1 MADFEL
7 SDFDTST
14 DTMVFKSSPEN
25 GISQATE
32 ELVDTTK
39 KILWEALWVDNLFHE
54 DIGDLIRTLRAKNF
68 GVYQVEVVLWEF
80 INRVNGRN
88 QLADYFS
95 NFSWIN
101 DILYKGQPVVAAIR
115 AWNKEALLEALLFVY

>member
-7 SDFDTST
+7 SDFDGSPDEAHVKT
-14 DTMVFKSSPEN
+14 DSNE
-25 GISQATE
+25 GISLATQ
-32 ELVDTTK
+32 ELVDATK

-54 DIGDLIRTLRAKNF
+54 DIGDLIRALRTKNF

-80 INRVNGRN
+80 MDRVNGRN

-95 NFSWIN
+95 TFSWIN
-101 DILYKGQPVVAAIR
+101 DILYKGQPVVNAIR
-115 AWNKEALLEALLFVY
+115 AWQKEALFEALLFVY